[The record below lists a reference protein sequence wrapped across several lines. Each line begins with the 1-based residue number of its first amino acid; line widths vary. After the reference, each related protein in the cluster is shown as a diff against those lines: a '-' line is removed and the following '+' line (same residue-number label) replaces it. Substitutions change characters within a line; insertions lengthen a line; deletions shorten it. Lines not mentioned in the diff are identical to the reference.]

1 MGLAQT
7 PTPVTSFTTTLIAM
21 EESPIGKNTSLEN
34 ASTAHLPTKAT
45 VTTTE
50 VVGKSNSKAMNVQ
63 KVKKKPKTGITL
75 KNVWKMEAA
84 GTSPLA
90 KSSPKPQ
97 LMPQLKPLKR
107 QPKDLLLPQLLA
119 APLLPSLTS
128 RTSVKSLL
136 PERLLK
142 LLSPLPSRPEQVSPP
157 SVLFPTVMPLKPMME
172 LNSMILLLAK
182 SAQSFPQPSKL
193 PSVSLLESPN
203 ASMKNF
209 LETQPEP
216 RVLSPSFLWKPLA
229 PI

>member
-1 MGLAQT
+1 
-7 PTPVTSFTTTLIAM
+7 
-21 EESPIGKNTSLEN
+21 
-34 ASTAHLPTKAT
+34 
-45 VTTTE
+45 
-50 VVGKSNSKAMNVQ
+50 
-63 KVKKKPKTGITL
+63 
-75 KNVWKMEAA
+75 
-84 GTSPLA
+84 
-90 KSSPKPQ
+90 
-97 LMPQLKPLKR
+97 MPQLKPLKR

-172 LNSMILLLAK
+172 LNSNTAAKPSTVLNSMILLLAK
-182 SAQSFPQPSKL
+182 SAQSLPQPSKL

-209 LETQPEP
+209 LETQL
-216 RVLSPSFLWKPLA
+216 RVPCCVRESRDRLKVQLY
-229 PI
+229 PIRSLLEDL

>member
-1 MGLAQT
+1 MG
-7 PTPVTSFTTTLIAM
+7 
-21 EESPIGKNTSLEN
+21 
-34 ASTAHLPTKAT
+34 
-45 VTTTE
+45 
-50 VVGKSNSKAMNVQ
+50 KAMNVQ

-107 QPKDLLLPQLLA
+107 QPKDLLRPQLLA

-128 RTSVKSLL
+128 RTTVKSLL

-172 LNSMILLLAK
+172 LNSNTAAKPSTVLNSMILLLAK
-182 SAQSFPQPSKL
+182 SAQSLPQPSKL

-216 RVLSPSFLWKPLA
+216 RVLSPSF
-229 PI
+229 

>member
-97 LMPQLKPLKR
+97 L
-107 QPKDLLLPQLLA
+107 LPQLLA

-172 LNSMILLLAK
+172 LNSNTAAKPSTVLNSMILLLAK
-182 SAQSFPQPSKL
+182 SAQSLPQPSKL

-209 LETQPEP
+209 LETQPEL

-229 PI
+229 LI